1 MSGVRPSGIVT
12 FLFTDIEGSTKRWA
26 ADPEGMSG
34 DLAAHDD
41 VLRTAVEAG
50 GGWLFKHTGDGVCAA
65 FSSPGAAVDAAIGAQ
80 RLLGLPVR
88 MGIATGE
95 AEVRGDDYFGSTLNL
110 TARVMDAGHGG
121 QILVASSTAGL
132 VSSVELD
139 DLGFRSL
146 RDLLGPVQI
155 FQVRAEGLQAEF
167 PALRTMDVVP
177 GNLPAQSTSFVGRDD
192 ALKVVADALDAH
204 RVVTLTGVGG
214 VGKTRLALQSAALV
228 AERFRGGVWLVE
240 LAAVSDGSGVD
251 AALASL
257 FMIQPQP
264 GRTTGDVVI
273 DALRGREV
281 LLVIDNCEHVLD
293 DVADLVEALVASCPR
308 MRVLVT
314 SRESL
319 SVGAEWAW
327 RVPSLP
333 VGAGSAGSMLFIER
347 AVSTAAGFEPDD
359 SDLTVIGEICE
370 RLDGIPLA
378 IELAAARVRSMSPS
392 QIRDMLGERFRLL
405 TGSRRSIERHQT
417 LRHAV
422 QWSYDLLK
430 PVEQTVLQ
438 RASVF
443 AGGFDLSA
451 AAAVCSGDGDTAL
464 DEFDML
470 DVLDSLVRKSL
481 LHVDRSGDEVRY
493 AMLET
498 IRQFAEELLAAAG
511 VSEATRNVHAGYFAD
526 RIDAAMEAYRSPDE
540 ALAYRFVDTEIAN
553 LAAAFRWAADTEL
566 VDQAVRLAACAHEI
580 ARNHF
585 RTETFGWAEEVIELA
600 RQHDHRRLPEL
611 LTAACDSATGVGR
624 IDDAIRFGL
633 DAIELNDD
641 ARYEPSSSA
650 YARTGFA
657 LSQSGDIER
666 ALNIF
671 RAGAEHP
678 ADPPVF
684 GNLAFLHIFAG
695 LADMRSSAE
704 ETNDAIARLATST
717 MPTIRAA
724 GVWVQALNVG
734 DDTAAGIRLYQ
745 QAIDMTTESGN
756 RSLDETLRGF
766 QMGLLSDTLDVD
778 TALTMFTERVNTWQ
792 IMGDSFAAAGI
803 TELAN
808 TLARLG
814 YHDGAARVYG
824 AINPGVD
831 PDMATTLSPFIPA
844 VRQMMGTDAFNDAYD
859 AGTRLS
865 PQAAGE
871 LAHQL
876 IAQARAEHTADN

>member
-12 FLFTDIEGSTKRWA
+12 FLFTDIEGSTKRWT
-26 ADPEGMSG
+26 ADPEAMSG
-34 DLAAHDD
+34 DLAVHDD
-41 VLRTAVEAG
+41 VLRTAVEVG

-95 AEVRGDDYFGSTLNL
+95 AEVRGEDYFGSTLNL
-110 TARVMDAGHGG
+110 TARVMDSGHGG
-121 QILVASSTAGL
+121 QILVASSTASL
-132 VSSVELD
+132 VSGVELA

-192 ALKVVADALDAH
+192 ALKVVSEALDAH

-240 LAAVSDGSGVD
+240 LAAVSDGSGVE

-257 FMIQPQP
+257 FMVQPQP
-264 GRTTGDVVI
+264 GRSTRDVVI

-308 MRVLVT
+308 VRVLVT

-333 VGAGSAGSMLFIER
+333 VRAGSAGSMLFVER
-347 AVSTAAGFEPDD
+347 AASTAAGFEPDGG
-359 SDLTVIGEICE
+359 DLTVIAEICE

-443 AGGFDLSA
+443 AGGFDLPA
-451 AAAVCSGDGDTAL
+451 GTAVCNSSEAVL

-498 IRQFAEELLAAAG
+498 IRQFAEELLAMAG
-511 VSEATRNVHAGYFAD
+511 DGDATRDAHAGYFAD
-526 RIDAAMEAYRSPDE
+526 RIEAAMATYLSPDE
-540 ALAYRFVDTEIAN
+540 PLAYRFVDTEIAN

-566 VDQAVRLAACAHEI
+566 VDQAIRLAVFTHEI
-580 ARNHF
+580 ARNHM

-600 RQHDHRRLPEL
+600 REHDHRRLPDL
-611 LTAACDSATGVGR
+611 LTVACDSATGVGR

-650 YARTGFA
+650 YIRTGFA
-657 LSQSGDIER
+657 LTATGDIER
-666 ALNIF
+666 ALSIF
-671 RAGAEHP
+671 RAGSEHP
-678 ADPPVF
+678 ADPPIF

-695 LADMRSSAE
+695 IADMRFSVE
-704 ETNDAIARLATST
+704 ETNDAIVRLATST

-734 DDTAAGIRLYQ
+734 EDTAAAIRLYQ
-745 QAIDMTTESGN
+745 QAIDMSTESGN
-756 RSLDETLRGF
+756 RALNETLRGF
-766 QMGLLSDTLDVD
+766 QMGLLSDTIDVD

-792 IMGDSFAAAGI
+792 IIGDNFAAAGV

-808 TLARLG
+808 MLARLG
-814 YHDGAARVYG
+814 YHDGAARLHG
-824 AINPGVD
+824 AINPGAD
-831 PDMATTLSPFIPA
+831 PDMAATLSPFIPA
-844 VRQMMGTDAFNDAYD
+844 VRDMMGADAFNDAYN

-876 IAQARAEHTADN
+876 IARARAEHITNT